1 MTSYKNSLI
10 ILSLLLFLA
19 ACNDD
24 GLDGLIMPEVEF
36 EPQPIAELGES
47 VVLEAFVTYDGEPV
61 LDAQEMNFEY
71 WLEDDQEQS
80 KIVDATNNQDGT
92 YTIEVE
98 FEEEGEYWIYA
109 HTTARDIH
117 TMPKRSI
124 KVGAAEVKEKEAD
137 IKKDQLTVNLSLP
150 SQAENNKPQ
159 TLSSTVEN
167 KRGEHVKGASVR
179 YEIKNLANEDIEWV
193 IAKNHKDKHLYDYTF
208 ESPGEYEVSAY
219 AEAGSLILDPITKL
233 IKIK

>member
-1 MTSYKNSLI
+1 MSYKKFLI
-10 ILSLLLFLA
+10 VISLLFLLT

-24 GLDGLIMPEVEF
+24 GLDGLIMPEVDF
-36 EPQPIAELGES
+36 EPQPIADVGET
-47 VVLEAFVTYDGEPV
+47 VLLEAMVTYDGEPV

-71 WLEDDQEQS
+71 WLEDDQEHS
-80 KIVDATNNQDGT
+80 TTVDAVNNQDGT

-124 KVGAAEVKEKEAD
+124 KVGAAEEAKGEKEVKEKNIIVD
-137 IKKDQLTVNLSLP
+137 LTLP
-150 SQAENNKPQ
+150 EQARKNASQKI
-159 TLSSTVEN
+159 SSTV
-167 KRGEHVKGASVR
+167 KDKSGKPVKGASVR
-179 YEIKNLANEDIEWV
+179 FMIKNLNNQKLEWI
-193 IAKNHKDKHLYDYTF
+193 IAKAEEDTYSADYSF
-208 ESPGEYEVSAY
+208 AHSGDYEISAY
-219 AEAGSLILDPITKL
+219 AEAGTLILEPVTQT